1 MGISKEHAINALKSR
16 DYFFVAYAQATRLP
30 YVTCDEESF
39 NDQAWIFS
47 AEEEIKA
54 FGEKLLGEKTLIMGM
69 RFEKKNF
76 PQLFGILYG
85 IGVNSIVWNENG
97 EKAEVELDQIAKQKD
112 LSKVEKE
119 KRPLLNPTL
128 QLSAIY
134 FLQELRRPVKNEE
147 RKQIRELEE
156 ELVANIRKSEYLL
169 CINANE
175 DDSKKVSVPF
185 MKDKNGHILQPIFT
199 DVIELQ
205 KFLKDKKMRILKIP
219 FSKLSE
225 FLIENAEAVVINPM
239 GFHLVLNKAQIKKMA
254 E

>member
-39 NDQAWIFS
+39 NEQAWIFS

-85 IGVNSIVWNENG
+85 IGVNSIIWNENG

-169 CINANE
+169 CINAFN
-175 DDSKKVSVPF
+175 
-185 MKDKNGHILQPIFT
+185 IF
-199 DVIELQ
+199 
-205 KFLKDKKMRILKIP
+205 
-219 FSKLSE
+219 
-225 FLIENAEAVVINPM
+225 AVR
-239 GFHLVLNKAQIKKMA
+239 F
-254 E
+254 

>member
-16 DYFFVAYAQATRLP
+16 DHFFVAYAQTTRLP

-97 EKAEVELDQIAKQKD
+97 EKVEVELEQIAKQKD

-119 KRPLLNPTL
+119 KHTANYRKKL
-128 QLSAIY
+128 QYYHSDNSNWFWY
-134 FLQELRRPVKNEE
+134 SSWFN
-147 RKQIRELEE
+147 
-156 ELVANIRKSEYLL
+156 NYL
-169 CINANE
+169 
-175 DDSKKVSVPF
+175 
-185 MKDKNGHILQPIFT
+185 
-199 DVIELQ
+199 
-205 KFLKDKKMRILKIP
+205 
-219 FSKLSE
+219 
-225 FLIENAEAVVINPM
+225 
-239 GFHLVLNKAQIKKMA
+239 
-254 E
+254 